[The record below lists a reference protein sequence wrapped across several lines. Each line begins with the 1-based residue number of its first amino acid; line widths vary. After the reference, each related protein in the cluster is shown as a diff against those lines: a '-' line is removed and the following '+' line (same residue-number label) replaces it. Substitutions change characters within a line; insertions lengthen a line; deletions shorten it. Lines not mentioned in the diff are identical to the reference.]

1 MFALYRSRGS
11 RRAIKNTTAM
21 NKVRAL
27 LVSTAFLASVAG
39 CGSHGEGTASS
50 APIAAKPDVIVTF
63 DGEHHGCS
71 VALSSEAHGSAISCG
86 DVVPFVR
93 DELRLPRGAIYDV
106 RTIPDVDQAEM
117 ARVGAAL
124 NDAGYRFIGGPHQL
138 FLTGSHKDH

>member
-1 MFALYRSRGS
+1 MNDI
-11 RRAIKNTTAM
+11 RAVLIST
-21 NKVRAL
+21 AL
-27 LVSTAFLASVAG
+27 LVSVTG

-50 APIAAKPDVIVTF
+50 PPIAAKPDVIVTF

-106 RTIPDVDQAEM
+106 RTIPDVDQGEM

-124 NDAGYRFIGGPHQL
+124 NDAGYR
-138 FLTGSHKDH
+138 KAR